1 VVDREN
7 QRVKQKP
14 IVRKKIK
21 IILALGAATVAIV
34 AVIYSFFPASQRV
47 TAIVSRVVDGDT
59 FELSNG
65 DRVRLLGMDAPE
77 HGEQFYNAATER
89 LREMVEGKSVGLE
102 KDVSQKDGFDRL
114 LRYVFIDSNDG
125 NVFVNMQLVEE
136 GYAYAYVV
144 SPDEKYLDEFI
155 AAENSARTKGLNIW
169 QSAVSDSCL
178 ATEFH
183 YNAKG
188 NDNDNLNDEY
198 VTFKNACT
206 GEIDMTGW
214 KARDENGNSFVFPQF
229 VLCSGCLAVLHSGS
243 GEDSGNNLYWG
254 SDIAIWNNAGDTLWL
269 HDADGALVL
278 RQNYR
283 KS

>member
-1 VVDREN
+1 
-7 QRVKQKP
+7 
-14 IVRKKIK
+14 
-21 IILALGAATVAIV
+21 
-34 AVIYSFFPASQRV
+34 
-47 TAIVSRVVDGDT
+47 
-59 FELSNG
+59 
-65 DRVRLLGMDAPE
+65 MDAPE

-169 QSAVSDSCL
+169 QSTVSNNCL

-206 GEIDMTGW
+206 GEIDMMGW